1 MIGKCSGVVRLAVN
15 LHALHPLTSQIGG
28 NLHPIHSLTLQI
40 GHMLQLLKSIP
51 PFLASV
57 VALFSTLFSLIIP
70 WSSLNILFDDSD
82 YQVSVPVKF
91 GILGL
96 PNSNQIDQRYSRFL
110 DVAFTTVLLLISSSL
125 LSLVSIVSSIFCAIN
140 FDRIFFNGQNLLVV
154 VGLFFNLMAIGSY
167 IIPTFSYLNGGS
179 YINGIWLN
187 SMIVL
192 MGLSC
197 VLVSLFAD
205 AEIKRSLDEDLNVPL
220 HHRKLSVRTNYMS
233 VEES

>member
-1 MIGKCSGVVRLAVN
+1 MTGNPRGIPILGVN
-15 LHALHPLTSQIGG
+15 LHPLHPR
-28 NLHPIHSLTLQI
+28 NPKI

-57 VALFSTLFSLIIP
+57 VALFLTLFSLIVP
-70 WSSLNILFDDSD
+70 WSSLNILYDDSD

-96 PNSNQIDQRYSRFL
+96 PNSKQIDQRYSRFL
-110 DVAFTTVLLLISSSL
+110 DVAFITILLLILSSL
-125 LSLVSIVSSIFCAIN
+125 LSLVSILISIFCAIK
-140 FDRIFFNGQNLLVV
+140 FDDVFFNGQNLLIV

-167 IIPTFSYLNGGS
+167 IIPTFSSLNGGS

-192 MGLSC
+192 VGLSC

-205 AEIKRSLDEDLNVPL
+205 AEMKRILAEHLHVPL
-220 HHRKLSVRTNYMS
+220 HHRKLSIGTNYMS
-233 VEES
+233 VEGG